1 MENLGSASSTHYEL
15 YEYCYVSLVDFYSE
29 RENFIS
35 VCNQLEKIIP
45 TDPSYRIEFLYN
57 CSQYFEEIGN
67 KEKARENYITI
78 KEIYDQNIHSINSDI
93 HAYYV
98 LILFTLQDKLD
109 NILPYLEK
117 IPTASWGLKNNQ
129 NILYAIG
136 KGLLFYKQHEKARQ
150 FFMLALRREE
160 NYELDSIIFKHIQE
174 IDNSL

>member
-1 MENLGSASSTHYEL
+1 MDKSINIDDTDYEF
-15 YEYCYVSLVDFYSE
+15 YVSLFDFYSE
-29 RENFIS
+29 KENFIS

-57 CSQYFEEIGN
+57 CSQHFEEIGN

-78 KEIYDQNIHSINSDI
+78 KEIYDQNIHSLYPDV

-98 LILFTLQDKLD
+98 LILFALQHKLD
-109 NILPYLEK
+109 HILPYLEK
-117 IPTASWGLKNNQ
+117 ITTVGSRVEHKKEV
-129 NILYAIG
+129 LYAIG
-136 KGLLFYKQHEKARQ
+136 KELLVYQQNEKARE